1 MLTPS
6 MIKDKAVRKW
16 PDYRDHL
23 LRSLILD
30 EPLKFFPLIIR
41 GDTSLRDTFSES
53 AEAYTLLLSESTEKK
68 GKGYTLVWE
77 KKNLRGYG
85 TQSVIKTISIETEED
100 YLFLTGKEETRKAII
115 TCINA
120 VSPLFKD
127 KSILYSWAKSHTKEI
142 ENQYTDWEAV
152 SITLSYFINH
162 RDNSSYYLRELPI
175 KVHTKFIEENT
186 SLLISLLS
194 ALTGETIT
202 SNRPE
207 DVFRLKRKPLLIRFR
222 MKSKNWTR
230 EEMAIPLTSFSIL
243 DKEEDLSEIKRV
255 FIIENEAVYLS
266 FPLSDSDIC
275 VFGGGFQA
283 TVLDSLWMQERDI
296 HYFGDLDEHGLEILS
311 VFRERYPKAK
321 SLMMDTETY
330 TTFRDY
336 SVAGVSVESRNA
348 CANLTKPE
356 LALLSTL
363 RANAPDHSRL
373 EQERIPQRYIR
384 QMVENLRKKPKK

>member
-1 MLTPS
+1 MLTPA

-23 LRSLILD
+23 LKSLILE
-30 EPLKFFPLIIR
+30 EPTPFFPLIIR

-68 GKGYTLVWE
+68 GKGYTLIWE

-85 TQSVIKTISIETEED
+85 TQSVIKTISVETEED
-100 YLFLTGKEETRKAII
+100 YLFLTGKEETREAII
-115 TCINA
+115 KCISAISTLFNNA
-120 VSPLFKD
+120 KA
-127 KSILYSWAKSHTKEI
+127 LYQWAKSHTKDI

-152 SITLSYFINH
+152 SSTLSYFINH

-186 SLLISLLS
+186 SLLISLFS

-266 FPLSDSDIC
+266 FPISDSDI
-275 VFGGGFQA
+275 G
-283 TVLDSLWMQERDI
+283 
-296 HYFGDLDEHGLEILS
+296 
-311 VFRERYPKAK
+311 
-321 SLMMDTETY
+321 
-330 TTFRDY
+330 TF
-336 SVAGVSVESRNA
+336 
-348 CANLTKPE
+348 
-356 LALLSTL
+356 L
-363 RANAPDHSRL
+363 RLIDD
-373 EQERIPQRYIR
+373 
-384 QMVENLRKKPKK
+384 

>member
-1 MLTPS
+1 MLTPA

-23 LRSLILD
+23 LKSLILE
-30 EPLKFFPLIIR
+30 EPTPFFPLIIR

-53 AEAYTLLLSESTEKK
+53 AEAYTILLSESTEKK
-68 GKGYTLVWE
+68 GKGYTLIWE

-85 TQSVIKTISIETEED
+85 TQSVIKTISVETEED
-100 YLFLTGKEETRKAII
+100 YLFLTGKEETRKAIRK
-115 TCINA
+115 CISTI
-120 VSPLFKD
+120 SPLFNNAKD
-127 KSILYSWAKSHTKEI
+127 LYQWAKSHTKDI
-142 ENQYTDWEAV
+142 ENQYTDWEEV
-152 SITLSYFINH
+152 SSTLSYFINH

-186 SLLISLLS
+186 SLLISLFS
-194 ALTGETIT
+194 ALTGQHIT

-207 DVFRLKRKPLLIRFR
+207 EVFRLKRKPLLIRFR
-222 MKSKNWTR
+222 VKNRNWTR

-243 DKEEDLSEIKRV
+243 DKEEDLSGIKRV

-266 FPLSDSDIC
+266 FPISDSDIC

-283 TVLDSLWMQERDI
+283 AVLDALWMNERDI

-311 VFRERYPKAK
+311 LFRARYPKTK

-330 TTFRDY
+330 TTFREY
-336 SVAGVSVESRNA
+336 SVKGEKVESRNA
-348 CANLTKPE
+348 FANLTEAE

-363 RANAPDHSRL
+363 RANSPDHSRL
-373 EQERIPQRYIR
+373 EQERIPQDYIR
-384 QMVENLRKKPKK
+384 KAVSNLD

>member
-1 MLTPS
+1 MLTPA

-23 LRSLILD
+23 LKSLILE
-30 EPLKFFPLIIR
+30 EPTPFFPLIIR
-41 GDTSLRDTFSES
+41 GDTSLRDTLSES

-68 GKGYTLVWE
+68 GKGYTLIWE

-85 TQSVIKTISIETEED
+85 TQSVIKTISVETEED
-100 YLFLTGKEETRKAII
+100 YLFLTGKEETKKAII
-115 TCINA
+115 KCISTISTLFNNA
-120 VSPLFKD
+120 KD
-127 KSILYSWAKSHTKEI
+127 LYQWAKSHTKDI

-152 SITLSYFINH
+152 SSTLSYFINH

-186 SLLISLLS
+186 SLLISLFS
-194 ALTGETIT
+194 ALTGQPIT

-207 DVFRLKRKPLLIRFR
+207 EVFRLKRKPLLIRFR
-222 MKSKNWTR
+222 VKNRNWTR

-243 DKEEDLSEIKRV
+243 DKEEDLSGIKRV

-266 FPLSDSDIC
+266 FPISDSDIC

-283 TVLDSLWMQERDI
+283 AVLDALWMNERDI

-311 VFRERYPKAK
+311 LFRARYPKTK

-330 TTFRDY
+330 TTFREY
-336 SVAGVSVESRNA
+336 SVKGEKVESRNA
-348 CANLTKPE
+348 FANLTEAE

-363 RANAPDHSRL
+363 RANSPDHSRL
-373 EQERIPQRYIR
+373 EQERIPQDYIR
-384 QMVENLRKKPKK
+384 KAVSNLD

>member
-1 MLTPS
+1 MLTPA

-23 LRSLILD
+23 LKSLILE
-30 EPLKFFPLIIR
+30 EPTPFFPLIIR
-41 GDTSLRDTFSES
+41 GDTALRDTFSES
-53 AEAYTLLLSESTEKK
+53 AEAYTILLSESTEKK
-68 GKGYTLVWE
+68 GKGYTLIWE

-85 TQSVIKTISIETEED
+85 TQSVIKTISVETEED
-100 YLFLTGKEETRKAII
+100 YLFLTGKGETRNAII
-115 TCINA
+115 KCINTI
-120 VSPLFKD
+120 STLFNNAKD
-127 KSILYSWAKSHTKEI
+127 LYQWAKSHTKDI

-152 SITLSYFINH
+152 SSTLSYFINH

-186 SLLISLLS
+186 SLLISLFS
-194 ALTGETIT
+194 ALTGQPIT

-207 DVFRLKRKPLLIRFR
+207 EVFRLKRKPLLIRFR
-222 MKSKNWTR
+222 VKNRNWTR

-243 DKEEDLSEIKRV
+243 DKEEDLSGIKRV

-266 FPLSDSDIC
+266 FPISDSDIC

-283 TVLDSLWMQERDI
+283 AVLDALWMNERDI
-296 HYFGDLDEHGLEILS
+296 HYFGDQDEHGLEILS
-311 VFRERYPKAK
+311 LFRARYPKTK

-330 TTFRDY
+330 TTFREY
-336 SVAGVSVESRNA
+336 SVKGEKVESRNA
-348 CANLTKPE
+348 FANLTEAE

-363 RANAPDHSRL
+363 RANSPDHSRL
-373 EQERIPQRYIR
+373 EQERIPQDYIR
-384 QMVENLRKKPKK
+384 KAVSNLD

>member
-1 MLTPS
+1 MLTPA

-16 PDYRDHL
+16 PEYRDHL
-23 LRSLILD
+23 LRSLILE
-30 EPLKFFPLIIR
+30 EPAPFFPLIIR

-68 GKGYTLVWE
+68 GKGYTLIWE

-85 TQSVIKTISIETEED
+85 TQSVIKTISVETEED
-100 YLFLTGKEETRKAII
+100 YLFLTGKGETRNAIT
-115 TCINA
+115 TCISTINL
-120 VSPLFKD
+120 LFHNQEV
-127 KSILYSWAKSHTKEI
+127 LYQWSKSHTKDI

-186 SLLISLLS
+186 SLLISLFS

-202 SNRPE
+202 SSRPE

-222 MKSKNWTR
+222 MKSKKWTR
-230 EEMAIPLTSFSIL
+230 DEMAIPLTSFSIL

-266 FPLSDSDIC
+266 FPISDSDIC

-283 TVLDSLWMQERDI
+283 AVLDALWMQERDI

-311 VFRERYPKAK
+311 LFRARYPKTK

-336 SVAGVSVESRNA
+336 SVAGVSVESKNA
-348 CANLTKPE
+348 FSNLTEEE
-356 LALLSTL
+356 LSLLSTL
-363 RANAPDHSRL
+363 RANAPAHSRL
-373 EQERIPQRYIR
+373 EQERIPQEYIR
-384 QMVENLRKKPKK
+384 KAVNNLD

>member
-1 MLTPS
+1 MLTPA

-23 LRSLILD
+23 LRSLILED
-30 EPLKFFPLIIR
+30 PTPFFPLIIR

-68 GKGYTLVWE
+68 GKGYTLIWE
-77 KKNLRGYG
+77 KKSIRGYG
-85 TQSVIKTISIETEED
+85 TQSVIKTISVETEED
-100 YLFLTGKEETRKAII
+100 YLFLTGKEETRKAIT
-115 TCINA
+115 TCISAIN
-120 VSPLFKD
+120 SLFHNQEV
-127 KSILYSWAKSHTKEI
+127 LYQWAKSHTKEI

-186 SLLISLLS
+186 SLLISLFS

-243 DKEEDLSEIKRV
+243 YKEEDLSEIKRV

-266 FPLSDSDIC
+266 FPISDSDIC

-283 TVLDSLWMQERDI
+283 AVLDALWMQERDI
-296 HYFGDLDEHGLEILS
+296 HYFGDLDEHGLAILS
-311 VFRERYPKAK
+311 IFRSRYPQAK

-336 SVAGVSVESRNA
+336 SVKGEKVESSNA
-348 CANLTKPE
+348 FANLTKPE

-373 EQERIPQRYIR
+373 EQERIPQEYIR
-384 QMVENLRKKPKK
+384 KAVNNLD